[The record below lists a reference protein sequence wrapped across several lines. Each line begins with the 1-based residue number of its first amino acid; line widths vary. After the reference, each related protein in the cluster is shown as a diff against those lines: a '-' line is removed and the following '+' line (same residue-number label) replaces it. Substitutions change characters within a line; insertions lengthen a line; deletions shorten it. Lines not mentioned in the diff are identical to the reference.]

1 MVADLPDAVD
11 IGVAC
16 GILICD
22 DHIQI
27 HLMVSYKIDP
37 LPGTLFRFWIEIF
50 CTESFPGLLTAL
62 LCMMR
67 EKPVKPNVLSIDDM
81 RQLGKNGFLFVKWFL
96 FHIETFYVTRRPE
109 IKLK

>member
-1 MVADLPDAVD
+1 MLAVDDEMVADLPDAVD

-16 GILICD
+16 GILIGD

-50 CTESFPGLLTAL
+50 CT
-62 LCMMR
+62 
-67 EKPVKPNVLSIDDM
+67 
-81 RQLGKNGFLFVKWFL
+81 
-96 FHIETFYVTRRPE
+96 
-109 IKLK
+109 